1 MASSWISSLTSIHN
15 FPGPSLF
22 PQLLPGLSP
31 CSLPLASPPYPAPLL
46 PPGHLEQLL
55 KQEMFPPAAKQ
66 GPSPLDLYTPGPGAG
81 PFELLARSGMFYQN
95 FPNFAGKLSLC
106 LWQWHLI
113 FTLSSSRLS
122 SFFTRQDS
130 SAPYSLHLAAA
141 SGAWETIQTEQ
152 ISVQT

>member
-1 MASSWISSLTSIHN
+1 MASSWISSLTSIHK

-22 PQLLPGLSP
+22 PHLLPGLSP

-66 GPSPLDLYTPGPGAG
+66 GPSPLELYTPGPGAG
-81 PFELLARSGMFYQN
+81 PLELLARSGMFYQN

-106 LWQWHLI
+106 LWQ
-113 FTLSSSRLS
+113 
-122 SFFTRQDS
+122 
-130 SAPYSLHLAAA
+130 
-141 SGAWETIQTEQ
+141 
-152 ISVQT
+152 